1 MSTTADATS
10 RAIDALRDLIAREV
24 LPGGTQIRQEEL
36 ARRLGLSRSP
46 LREALRALE
55 SEGVVRHDTN
65 RGYFVTRLSVAELR
79 QVYLMRRL
87 LETELL
93 RTVEPLDDSALL
105 GLEQLNDEVRE
116 AAAGAAV
123 ADVLVANRRFH
134 DALFALSPLQLVA
147 VHVRRLWNLSQPY
160 QATYLW
166 LPEIRGRV
174 VAEHESMIAAI
185 RAGDG
190 HALVE
195 VADAHRG
202 ASESSVLAL
211 LEARGSA

>member
-1 MSTTADATS
+1 MSATADATS
-10 RAIDALRDLIAREV
+10 RAIDALRDLIAREE
-24 LPGGTQIRQEEL
+24 LPGGAQIRQEEL
-36 ARRLGLSRSP
+36 AGRLGISRSP

-55 SEGVVRHDTN
+55 SEGVVRHDAN
-65 RGYFVTRLSVAELR
+65 RGYFVTRLSVEDLR

-93 RTVEPLDDSALL
+93 RAVGPLDDSTL
-105 GLEQLNDEVRE
+105 GELERLNDEVRE

-123 ADVLVANRRFH
+123 ADVLLANRRFH

-147 VHVRRLWNLSQPY
+147 AHVRRLWNLSQPY

-166 LPEIRGRV
+166 LPETRSRV
-174 VAEHESMIAAI
+174 VAEHESMIAAL
-185 RAGDG
+185 RAHDRR
-190 HALVE
+190 ALVE

-211 LEARGSA
+211 LEARGRA